1 MIQGRLERRH
11 FSSIMTNMD
20 YLKELRKRT
29 NHMPLVLPHSV
40 VILFNEKGQV
50 LLEERSDD
58 GYFDFPGGGIDLK
71 ESAEDAARRELL
83 EETGLVAKELELFK
97 VYSGEITHYV
107 YFNGDEIYGVDLVYI
122 CKKYDGELKPQ
133 MEEVK
138 NLLFVDLD
146 KMPEKMS
153 IRNKQIIKDL
163 NSLIK

>member
-1 MIQGRLERRH
+1 
-11 FSSIMTNMD
+11 MD

-29 NHMPLVLPHSV
+29 KHMPLVLPHSV

-83 EETGLVAKELELFK
+83 EETGLFAKELELFK

-122 CKKYDGELKPQ
+122 CKKYEGELKPQ
-133 MEEVK
+133 IEEVK
-138 NLLFVDLD
+138 NLLFVDID

-163 NSLIK
+163 KNSIK